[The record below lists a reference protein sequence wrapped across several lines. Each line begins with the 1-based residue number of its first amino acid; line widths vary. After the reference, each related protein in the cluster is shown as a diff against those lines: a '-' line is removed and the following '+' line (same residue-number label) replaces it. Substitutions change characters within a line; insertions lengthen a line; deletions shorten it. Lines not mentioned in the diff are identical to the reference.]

1 MIARPMAASAAATV
15 IIKNT
20 KTWPFIVPRNDEK
33 AINTRFT
40 EFSISS
46 IHIKTIM
53 TFLRTRTPIT
63 PIVKRIRARI
73 R

>member
-1 MIARPMAASAAATV
+1 MAASAAATV

-20 KTWPFIVPRNDEK
+20 KTCPLIVPRKDEK
-33 AINTRFT
+33 AINIRFT

-53 TFLRTRTPIT
+53 AFLRTRTPIT
-63 PIVKRIRARI
+63 PIVKRMRAKIR
-73 R
+73 